1 MVDRWGHAPQMRHD
15 SGNLRRLEQIPAE
28 ACPGLDAGLRDF
40 ADKDLLQHIESTIM
54 FMTFDGSVK
63 SHRDLDILP
72 RLCQFRLAD
81 IERHFLNF
89 N

>member
-1 MVDRWGHAPQMRHD
+1 MGDRTRPVPQMRHNRR
-15 SGNLRRLEQIPAE
+15 GLRRPEQIPAK
-28 ACPGLDAGLRDF
+28 LRDF
-40 ADKDLLQHIESTIM
+40 ADKDLLQHIESTIT

-63 SHRDLDILP
+63 SHERDLDILP
-72 RLCQFRLAD
+72 RLCQFGLPD